1 MKRVREHVTLNLY
14 MIGPAFNRF
23 RRIVKGKGF
32 VVAFVL
38 RRVLTLI
45 PTVFGIS
52 VLVFLMIHLVP
63 GDPAEMMLGERASK
77 QALQELRREL
87 GLDRP
92 LHVQYGLFLSRLV
105 RGDLGRALRTN
116 EKITTEIAE
125 RFPATVELSL
135 AAMVFAVSLGMLAG
149 VISATR
155 QYSVFDYSSMLLSLV
170 GVSMPIFWLG
180 LILMIIFSLHL
191 GWLPLSG
198 RLSYDVHVEPIT
210 RLLLLDSLLT
220 GNWKGFRDALWHIV
234 MPAFTLS
241 TIPMAIIARI
251 TRSSMLEVLRQDYIR
266 TAKAKGLPPRLVHYK
281 HALKNALI
289 PIVTVIGLQF
299 GILLGGAILTETI
312 FAWPGIGLWLL
323 NAVYARDFNAVQ
335 GGTMLIATAFVTINM
350 VVDILYA
357 WINPRI
363 KVA

>member
-1 MKRVREHVTLNLY
+1 MLSFLVRRL
-14 MIGPAFNRF
+14 
-23 RRIVKGKGF
+23 
-32 VVAFVL
+32 
-38 RRVLTLI
+38 LTLI

-52 VLVFLMIHLVP
+52 VVVFFMIHLVP

-77 QALQELRREL
+77 QALQELREQL
-87 GLDRP
+87 GLDKP
-92 LHVQYGLFLSRLV
+92 LHIQYGRFVLRLV
-105 RGDLGRALRTN
+105 QGDLGRALRTN

-125 RFPATVELSL
+125 RFPATVELAL
-135 AAMVFAVSLGMLAG
+135 AAMVFAVTFGMLAG

-180 LILMIIFSLHL
+180 LILMIIFSLNL

-198 RLSYDVHVEPIT
+198 RLSHDVHIETVTGLHLI
-210 RLLLLDSLLT
+210 DGLLT
-220 GNWKGFRDALWHIV
+220 GNWKGFRDALWHII

-289 PIVTVIGLQF
+289 PIITVIGLQF

-335 GGTMLIATAFVTINM
+335 GGTMLIATTFVTINM
-350 VVDILYA
+350 IVDLLYA

-363 KVA
+363 KVS

>member
-1 MKRVREHVTLNLY
+1 MLSF
-14 MIGPAFNRF
+14 I
-23 RRIVKGKGF
+23 
-32 VVAFVL
+32 L
-38 RRVLTLI
+38 RRTLALI

-52 VLVFLMIHLVP
+52 VLVFFMIHLVP
-63 GDPAEMMLGERASK
+63 GDPAEMMLGERASE
-77 QALQELRREL
+77 QALKEVREQL
-87 GLDRP
+87 GLDKP
-92 LHVQYGLFLSRLV
+92 LYVQYGRFLARLAK
-105 RGDLGRALRTN
+105 GDLGRALRTN
-116 EKITTEIAE
+116 EKITTEIAD
-125 RFPATVELSL
+125 RFPATVELSI
-135 AAMVFAVSLGMLAG
+135 AAMIFAVTLGMLAG
-149 VISATR
+149 ILSATR
-155 QYSVFDYSSMLLSLV
+155 QYSVFDYSSMIFSLV

-180 LILMIIFSLHL
+180 LILMIIFSVHL

-198 RLSYDVHVEPIT
+198 RLSYHIHIESIT
-210 RLLLLDSLLT
+210 GLYILDSLLT
-220 GNWKGFRDALWHIV
+220 LNWPALKDAVWHII

-266 TAKAKGLPPRLVHYK
+266 TAKAKGLAPRVVHYK

-289 PIVTVIGLQF
+289 PVITVIGLQF

-335 GGTMLIATAFVTINM
+335 GGTMLIATTFVTINM
-350 VVDILYA
+350 LVDILYA

-363 KVA
+363 KVS